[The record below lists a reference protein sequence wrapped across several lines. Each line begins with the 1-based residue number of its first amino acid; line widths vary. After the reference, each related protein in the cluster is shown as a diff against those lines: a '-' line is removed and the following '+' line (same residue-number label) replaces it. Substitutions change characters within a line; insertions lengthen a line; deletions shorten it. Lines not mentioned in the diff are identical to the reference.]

1 VLQFNRQVELAVA
14 LVVAPPVVG
23 DVLDTMQV
31 DWQLDPCELQPNMQP
46 VTIEV
51 CANRIGSADAPAAN
65 ALTASAAA
73 RIVKPRMIVSAAR
86 DISAIIAR
94 LRARR

>member
-1 VLQFNRQVELAVA
+1 MLQFNRQVELAVA
-14 LVVAPPVVG
+14 FVVAPPGVG
-23 DVLDTMQV
+23 DVLGTMQV
-31 DWQLDPCELQPNMQP
+31 DWQLDPCELQPNMQL

-51 CANRIGSADAPAAN
+51 CANRIGSADAPTARALIAN
-65 ALTASAAA
+65 AAA
-73 RIVKPRMIVSAAR
+73 RIVKPRMIVSAAP